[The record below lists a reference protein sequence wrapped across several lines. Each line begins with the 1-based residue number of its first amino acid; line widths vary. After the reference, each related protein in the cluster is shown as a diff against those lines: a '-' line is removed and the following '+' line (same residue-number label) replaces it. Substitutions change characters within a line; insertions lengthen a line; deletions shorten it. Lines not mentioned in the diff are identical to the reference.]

1 MEMRVTT
8 HLVPADLAK
17 ALPDI
22 ARYHKFASNC
32 K

>member
-8 HLVPADLAK
+8 RLVPADLAK

-22 ARYHKFASNC
+22 ARYHTFASNC